1 MIHDWIKRNLFF
13 LRKIFFLV
21 FSSRIKPLDSQNL
34 RWNERD
40 FLGAGTFGNV
50 YKGTYNDQGE
60 HKRVAI
66 KVLKTVDISNDK
78 EFQRETSALSCL
90 NHHNIIRF
98 YGICEINLEPSKW
111 SIVMEFANLGTL
123 FDHFQNDNLTPSHAS
138 KACLDMYHGLQ
149 YLHSKDYVHRDMKM
163 ENILLVGNLERGFRA
178 KIADFGFSRRTTT
191 QIMSAY
197 CGSWNYMAPELA
209 QDSVQYNYKV
219 DVYSSSII
227 VFEVFTKQRFPFPDG
242 NPMQKLQA
250 IRRSDKPQIPAYIP
264 RTLQTLIAKGWSRQ
278 PQERPEVYK
287 FIEAFEELIE
297 TYSNMGDLPENTVQI
312 NTQNQ
317 AQSIRKEIFSGAI
330 VFAFQWDPD
339 LEEGNSRQLRTKM
352 LDDIKKNYS
361 QAAQILP
368 SVLTSLE
375 NVPKHTFM
383 DADKTPGSNRS
394 QKIERIYTWD
404 RCMKLVGNAAVGH
417 SGYLGLC
424 LSMLKIDVG
433 LDVLVIGAR
442 GYIESLVSQLVGPQG
457 KVTVVD
463 TSKTRI
469 DEFRTLM
476 RQIAPGKNIAYH
488 HVNNYEISGMLNKV

>member
-1 MIHDWIKRNLFF
+1 
-13 LRKIFFLV
+13 
-21 FSSRIKPLDSQNL
+21 
-34 RWNERD
+34 
-40 FLGAGTFGNV
+40 
-50 YKGTYNDQGE
+50 
-60 HKRVAI
+60 
-66 KVLKTVDISNDK
+66 
-78 EFQRETSALSCL
+78 
-90 NHHNIIRF
+90 
-98 YGICEINLEPSKW
+98 
-111 SIVMEFANLGTL
+111 
-123 FDHFQNDNLTPSHAS
+123 
-138 KACLDMYHGLQ
+138 
-149 YLHSKDYVHRDMKM
+149 
-163 ENILLVGNLERGFRA
+163 
-178 KIADFGFSRRTTT
+178 
-191 QIMSAY
+191 
-197 CGSWNYMAPELA
+197 
-209 QDSVQYNYKV
+209 
-219 DVYSSSII
+219 
-227 VFEVFTKQRFPFPDG
+227 
-242 NPMQKLQA
+242 
-250 IRRSDKPQIPAYIP
+250 
-264 RTLQTLIAKGWSRQ
+264 
-278 PQERPEVYK
+278 
-287 FIEAFEELIE
+287 
-297 TYSNMGDLPENTVQI
+297 
-312 NTQNQ
+312 
-317 AQSIRKEIFSGAI
+317 
-330 VFAFQWDPD
+330 
-339 LEEGNSRQLRTKM
+339 M

-368 SVLTSLE
+368 SVLTALE